1 MTLADFQQYLP
12 LSDLWRILVACLAV
26 AVVSPG
32 AAALVINGFELQS
45 KAHAAGASRT
55 PGDLR
60 IALGVLILAVLIGF
74 GIFTL
79 VNK

>member
-1 MTLADFQQYLP
+1 MTLADLQEYLP
-12 LSDLWRILVACLAV
+12 FSDLWKILVVCLAV

-45 KAHAAGASRT
+45 KAHASGGSRT

-60 IALGVLILAVLIGF
+60 IALGVVILVILIGL

-79 VNK
+79 ADK